1 VIRYNTK
8 EKSYLVVSNVDWVIF
23 KHDLNET

>member
-8 EKSYLVVSNVDWVIF
+8 EKSYLEVSNVDWVIF